1 MIMKIYTQN
10 EREMIQYIVELLST
24 FDEAFVH
31 INLQV
36 DELRLEES
44 HMLFKDTIEA
54 LEVVVASSVVLL
66 VDQCGMDMIECMGT
80 MREALGQTIDAYEDG
95 NIVSIQW
102 ALEERL
108 LPAFHQWRDAIN
120 LLLIPTIAS

>member
-1 MIMKIYTQN
+1 MKIYTQN

-66 VDQCGMDMIECMGT
+66 VDQCGMDMIQCMGT
-80 MREALGQTIDAYEDG
+80 MREALTQTIDAYEEG
-95 NIVSIQW
+95 NIVSIKW
-102 ALEERL
+102 ALEKRL